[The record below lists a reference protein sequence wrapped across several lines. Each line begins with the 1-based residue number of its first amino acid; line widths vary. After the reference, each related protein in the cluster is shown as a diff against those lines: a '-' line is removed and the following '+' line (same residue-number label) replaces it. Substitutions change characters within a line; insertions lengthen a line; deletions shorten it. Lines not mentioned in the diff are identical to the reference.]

1 MIAGNELVMLHA
13 PVVGQVPRQTWYCVT
28 VPTVGGLQ
36 FRSILN
42 FPGVAVR
49 ELGASPMAAAVFSS
63 SSPPPID
70 WSTVP
75 TELSTLPIELSTLPT
90 ESSTL
95 PTAWSTLP
103 KSPVSSLSPTSRD
116 NPKMLRLAPICW
128 KLRWVQSSNPLN

>member
-90 ESSTL
+90 DSSTLPTELSTLPTELSTL

-116 NPKMLRLAPICW
+116 N
-128 KLRWVQSSNPLN
+128 